1 MLPWADIDTVLLD
14 MDGTLIDLR
23 FDNHLWNSVVPT
35 RYARLRGIDPALA
48 VEQIYGDMPAYA
60 DSGDVGALGS
70 PTLDFYDIHYWAR
83 RTGLDMI
90 AIHEECSHLVRYRR
104 GAADFMAALRR
115 CGRRSVLATNAHP
128 DSVGV
133 KDAAVGILGQVDMH
147 VNAHTLGAPKE
158 DDGFWNALARRLP
171 QAYRPER
178 TLLIDDNEAVLAA
191 AQRAG
196 VKHLLTVA
204 QPDSSRPPR
213 TETAYAALRA
223 FADIMPNGRA
233 PASDAESPGV
243 RAPRSSA

>member
-35 RYARLRGIDPALA
+35 RYAQLRGIDPALA
-48 VEQIYGDMPAYA
+48 VEQLYGDMPAYA
-60 DSGDVGALGS
+60 NSGDVGALGS

-83 RTGLDMI
+83 RTGLDMV
-90 AIHEECSHLVRYRR
+90 AIHQECSHLVAYRR

-133 KDAAVGILGQVDMH
+133 KDAAVGILDHVDMH
-147 VNAHTLGAPKE
+147 VNAHTLGSPKE
-158 DDGFWNALARRLP
+158 DDGFWDALARRLP

-178 TLLIDDNEAVLAA
+178 ALLIDDNEAVLAA

-213 TETAYAALRA
+213 SQTAYAALQA
-223 FADIMPNGRA
+223 FADIMPNGA
-233 PASDAESPGV
+233 PASDAEPPGV